1 MNVQSSVLDLIGK
14 TPLIKLNALARNVKA
29 TVLVKLESRNP
40 GGSIK
45 DRIGIAMIEDAERSG
60 RLKPGSLIIEP
71 TSGNTGIGLTIAARL
86 KGYPCLLVTTDKAS
100 VERVRYIKALGGE
113 VLIMPS
119 AAKPSSPEYYVNTA
133 QRLAGELP
141 GAVILNQYDNPAN
154 ADAHERTT
162 GPELWQDTDG
172 KITHFVA
179 GMGTGGTIS
188 GTARFLK
195 KMNPAI
201 KIIAGD
207 PVGSSL
213 KVYKETGRLIE
224 SLPYLIE
231 GVGQDRLPD
240 NLDLDLVDEI
250 INVNDKEAF
259 SMARQLARQEGIFCG
274 GSSGMNVAAALR
286 VAEKLDEHA
295 VVVAIICDTGERYLT
310 KHHSDEWLQE
320 KDLLERERIT
330 VRDVVAAKR
339 SRGRLPSVVSV
350 PPVATVSEALALMSS
365 HEVSDLPVIDGA
377 TLSGMVREARLMS
390 AVINDRDL
398 LTSPVTAIM
407 EAPCPTVDIHNDV
420 QTAIQLLRNAPLVA
434 VTEFGSINGILTRH
448 DVLEYL

>member
-1 MNVQSSVLDLIGK
+1 MNVHASVLELIGR
-14 TPLIKLNALARNVKA
+14 TPLVRLNTITRDIKA

-60 RLKPGSLIIEP
+60 RLKPGSMIIEP

-133 QRLAGELP
+133 QRLAGEIP

-154 ADAHERTT
+154 ADVHERTT
-162 GPELWQDTDG
+162 GPEIWQDTDG
-172 KITHFVA
+172 KITHFIA

-188 GTARFLK
+188 GTARYLK
-195 KMNPAI
+195 KMNPNI
-201 KIIAGD
+201 KVIAGD

-224 SLPYLIE
+224 SLPYLVE

-240 NLDLDLVDEI
+240 NLDLNLVDEI

-259 SMARQLARQEGIFCG
+259 TMARQLARQEGIFCG

-286 VAEKLDEHA
+286 LAATLDESA
-295 VVVAIICDTGERYLT
+295 VVVVIICDTGERYLT
-310 KHHSDEWLQE
+310 KHHSDEWLEE
-320 KDLLERERIT
+320 KDLLDRERIT

-339 SRGRLPSVVSV
+339 SRGTLPSIVSV
-350 PPVATVSEALALMSS
+350 PPVATISEALALMSS
-365 HEVSDLPVIDGA
+365 HEVSDLPVIEAEGI
-377 TLSGMVREARLMS
+377 LGVVREAKLMS
-390 AVINDRDL
+390 AVINDRDV
-398 LTSPVTAIM
+398 LTSSVKTIM
-407 EAPCPTVDIHNDV
+407 EPACPQVDVHNDI
-420 QTAIQLLRNAPLVA
+420 QTAIQLLRTAPLVA
-434 VTEFGSINGILTRH
+434 VTEFGRISGVLTRH

>member
-1 MNVQSSVLDLIGK
+1 MNVHSSVLDLIGR
-14 TPLIKLNALARNVKA
+14 TPLIRLNTLTRDIKA

-133 QRLAGELP
+133 QRLAGEIP

-154 ADAHERTT
+154 ADVHERTT
-162 GPELWQDTDG
+162 GPEIWQDTDG
-172 KITHFVA
+172 KVTHFIA

-188 GTARFLK
+188 GTARYLK
-195 KMNPAI
+195 KMNPNI
-201 KIIAGD
+201 KVIAGD

-240 NLDLDLVDEI
+240 NLNLDLVDEI

-286 VAEKLDEHA
+286 VAATLDEDA
-295 VVVAIICDTGERYLT
+295 VVVVIICDTGERYLT
-310 KHHSDEWLQE
+310 KHHSDEWLEE
-320 KDLLERERIT
+320 KDLLDRERIT

-339 SRGRLPSVVSV
+339 SRGTLPSIVSI
-350 PPVATVSEALALMSS
+350 PPTATVSEALALMSS
-365 HEVSDLPVIDGA
+365 HEVSDLPVLDGD
-377 TLSGMVREARLMS
+377 SIHGMVREAKLMS
-390 AVINDRDL
+390 AVINNREVMAE
-398 LTSPVTAIM
+398 SVTTIM
-407 EAPCPTVDIHNDV
+407 EPACPEVDVHNDV

-434 VTEFGSINGILTRH
+434 VTEFGRISGVLTRH

>member
-45 DRIGIAMIEDAERSG
+45 DRIGIAMIEDAERNG

-133 QRLAGELP
+133 QRLAGEIP

-162 GPELWQDTDG
+162 GPEIWQDTDG

-188 GTARFLK
+188 GTARYLK

-201 KIIAGD
+201 KIVAGD

-224 SLPYLIE
+224 SLPYLVE

-286 VAEKLDEHA
+286 IAEKLDENA
-295 VVVAIICDTGERYLT
+295 VIVAIICDTGERYLT
-310 KHHSDEWLQE
+310 KHH
-320 KDLLERERIT
+320 
-330 VRDVVAAKR
+330 
-339 SRGRLPSVVSV
+339 
-350 PPVATVSEALALMSS
+350 
-365 HEVSDLPVIDGA
+365 
-377 TLSGMVREARLMS
+377 
-390 AVINDRDL
+390 
-398 LTSPVTAIM
+398 
-407 EAPCPTVDIHNDV
+407 
-420 QTAIQLLRNAPLVA
+420 
-434 VTEFGSINGILTRH
+434 
-448 DVLEYL
+448 

>member
-1 MNVQSSVLDLIGK
+1 MNVNSTVLDLIGR
-14 TPLIKLNALARNVKA
+14 TPLVRLNALARDIKA
-29 TVLVKLESRNP
+29 TVLLKLESRNP

-45 DRIGIAMIEDAERSG
+45 DRIGIALIEDAEKSG

-133 QRLAGELP
+133 QRLAGEIP

-154 ADAHERTT
+154 AAVHERTT
-162 GPELWQDTDG
+162 GPEIWEDTDG

-188 GTARFLK
+188 GTARYLK
-195 KMNPAI
+195 RMNPNI

-213 KVYKETGRLIE
+213 KVFKDTGRLIE

-231 GVGQDRLPD
+231 GVGQDHVPD
-240 NLDLDLVDEI
+240 NLDLNLVDEI
-250 INVNDKEAF
+250 ININDKEAF
-259 SMARQLARQEGIFCG
+259 AMARQLARQEGILCG

-286 VAEKLDEHA
+286 VAATLDENA
-295 VVVAIICDTGERYLT
+295 VVVVIICDTGERYLT

-320 KDLLERERIT
+320 KNLLDRERIT
-330 VRDVVAAKR
+330 VRDVIESKR
-339 SRGRLPSVVSV
+339 SRGSLPSVISV
-350 PPVATVSEALALMSS
+350 PPSATISEALALMSS
-365 HEVSDLPVIDGA
+365 YEVSDVPVVHDEQ
-377 TLSGMVREARLMS
+377 LQGMIREARLMS
-390 AVINDRDL
+390 AVINDRDVL
-398 LTSPVTAIM
+398 ASSVTSIM
-407 EAPCPTVDIHNDV
+407 EPACPEVDIHNDV

-434 VTEFGSINGILTRH
+434 VSEFGRISGILTRH

>member
-1 MNVQSSVLDLIGK
+1 MNVNSTVLDLIGR
-14 TPLIKLNALARNVKA
+14 TPLVRLNALARDIKA
-29 TVLVKLESRNP
+29 TVLLKLESRNP

-45 DRIGIAMIEDAERSG
+45 DRIGIALIEDAEKSG

-133 QRLAGELP
+133 QRLAGEIP

-154 ADAHERTT
+154 AAVHERTT
-162 GPELWQDTDG
+162 GPEIWEDTDG

-188 GTARFLK
+188 GTARYLK
-195 KMNPAI
+195 RMNPNI

-213 KVYKETGRLIE
+213 KVFKDTGRLIE

-231 GVGQDRLPD
+231 GVGQDHVPD
-240 NLDLDLVDEI
+240 NLDLNLVDEI
-250 INVNDKEAF
+250 ININDKEAF
-259 SMARQLARQEGIFCG
+259 AMARQLARQEGILCG

-286 VAEKLDEHA
+286 IAATLDENA
-295 VVVAIICDTGERYLT
+295 VVVVIVCDTGERYLT

-320 KDLLERERIT
+320 KNLLDRERIT
-330 VRDVVAAKR
+330 VRDVIESKR
-339 SRGRLPSVVSV
+339 SRGSLPSVISV
-350 PPVATVSEALALMSS
+350 PPSATISEALALMSS
-365 HEVSDLPVIDGA
+365 YEVSDVPVVHDEQ
-377 TLSGMVREARLMS
+377 LQGMIREARLMS
-390 AVINDRDL
+390 AVINDRDVL
-398 LTSPVTAIM
+398 ASSVTSIM
-407 EAPCPTVDIHNDV
+407 EPACPEVDIHNDV

-434 VTEFGSINGILTRH
+434 VSEFGRISGILTRH